1 MNKLLKKQ
9 RNAPEILQI
18 EIAEIIALSIYETMK
33 IESKL

>member
-9 RNAPEILQI
+9 RNALEILQI